1 MRICWVSHLLI
12 KLTILFVLKL
22 LLFLGPV
29 GTVETNLLYAPQMGE
44 KQPDDVVKYYL
55 ESLLELMVNQVSCYY
70 IC

>member
-1 MRICWVSHLLI
+1 M
-12 KLTILFVLKL
+12 LKL

-55 ESLLELMVNQVSCYY
+55 ESLLELMVNQVIIINVFI
-70 IC
+70 ICLVYN